1 MRATPHAFSPLQLRP
16 ISNRRDRFCLL
27 LPLTSDV
34 RTYVVLDGGGDH
46 FFEAAEAV
54 GVVLEEGV
62 GGFLATQHVPRQP
75 SHLTLKPRRHLLD
88 PRSPSD
94 DAHRAPTNLLKEVKE
109 FLPGFEYRIRALARR
124 CVEVFSFARPL

>member
-88 PRSPSD
+88 RRVQL
-94 DAHRAPTNLLKEVKE
+94 HLQLRH
-109 FLPGFEYRIRALARR
+109 FLPHLQFRQTDRLNE
-124 CVEVFSFARPL
+124 